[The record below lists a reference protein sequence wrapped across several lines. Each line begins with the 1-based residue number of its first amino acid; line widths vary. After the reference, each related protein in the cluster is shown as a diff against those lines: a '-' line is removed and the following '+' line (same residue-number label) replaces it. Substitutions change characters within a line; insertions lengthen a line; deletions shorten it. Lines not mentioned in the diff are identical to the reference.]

1 MSRGRR
7 KSTREEEDK
16 EEEEEEK
23 PLFEIDGNLTEI
35 WPLQVNYLSMDKGK
49 PG

>member
-1 MSRGRR
+1 MSRKGRG
-7 KSTREEEDK
+7 TEEEEDEQ

>member
-1 MSRGRR
+1 MSRNGRG
-7 KSTREEEDK
+7 T
-16 EEEEEEK
+16 EEEEEKYGSK